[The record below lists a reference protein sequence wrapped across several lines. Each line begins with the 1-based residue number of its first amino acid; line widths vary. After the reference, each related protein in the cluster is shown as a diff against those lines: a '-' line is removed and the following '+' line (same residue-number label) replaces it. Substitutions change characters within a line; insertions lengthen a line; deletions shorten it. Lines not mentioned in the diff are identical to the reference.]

1 MSERLADAIGGGG
14 VRVTAVTDKGLVRQR
29 NEDGYIITRIETLDN
44 ALLCAVADGM
54 GGYARGDMASNVAL
68 ASLVTSVGK
77 ALLNRSFKQII
88 LDAMIKANLEVYE
101 SGISKFGNPC
111 MGTTL
116 TAAILHGD
124 SLCVGHVG
132 DSRAYVFHAATGE
145 LEQVT
150 EDHSLVGVLMRRGDL
165 TESEA
170 MHHPDKHI
178 LTRAIGTDPEVAID
192 VIERTLSSG
201 DVVLLCTDG
210 LTGLISN
217 DEIRSALAEK
227 EFEKIAPHLVTLAKD
242 RGGFDNITIVAV
254 RTGD

>member
-1 MSERLADAIGGGG
+1 MRA
-14 VRVTAVTDKGLVRQR
+14 TAVTDKGLVRQR

-54 GGYARGDMASNVAL
+54 GGYAHGDMASNVAL
-68 ASLVTSVGK
+68 TSLAASVRK
-77 ALLNRSFKQII
+77 ALVDHTFKQII
-88 LDAMIKANLEVYE
+88 LDAMIRANLDVYE
-101 SGISKFGNPC
+101 SGILKFGNPC

-116 TAAILHGD
+116 TAALLRGS

-145 LEQVT
+145 LEQIT
-150 EDHSLVGVLMRRGDL
+150 DDHSLVGALMRRGDL
-165 TESEA
+165 SESEA
-170 MHHPDKHI
+170 MRHPDKHI
-178 LTRAIGTDPEVAID
+178 LTRAIGTDPVVAID
-192 VIERTLSSG
+192 VIERTLNSG

-217 DEIRSALAEK
+217 DEIRSALTEK
-227 EFEKIAPHLVTLAKD
+227 EFEKVAADLVTLAKD
-242 RGGFDNITIVAV
+242 RGGFDNITVVAV